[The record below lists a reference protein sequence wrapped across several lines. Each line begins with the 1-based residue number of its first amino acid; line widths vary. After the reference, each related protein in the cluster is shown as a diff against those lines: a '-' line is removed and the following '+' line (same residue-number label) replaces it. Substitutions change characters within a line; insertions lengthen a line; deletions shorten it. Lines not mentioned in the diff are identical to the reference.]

1 MPRLIHGDDTTPG
14 LTRVTR
20 GKGFIYLDAHGR
32 RVTSETDLARI
43 RSLAIPPAWTKVWIA
58 PRANAHLQATGR
70 DQRGRKQYR
79 YHPRWMAMQDETKY
93 SRMLEFGE
101 ALPALRQRIE
111 QDLDRRGLPR
121 QKVLAAVVQLLERT
135 LIRVG
140 NGEYVQQN
148 GSYGLTTILDRH
160 AHVTSGRVR
169 FRFRGKSRKQHDVV
183 LSDARLA
190 RIVRNCRELPG
201 SQLFQYVS
209 ERGTTRNVTSADV
222 NRYLRAA
229 MGQDFTA
236 KDFRTWS
243 GTVLAAHT
251 LGAPDEDTSPAARER
266 EIVRAVDVVAQS
278 LGNTRS
284 VCRKCYIH
292 PVVIEAYL
300 DGRWQGDAGTRGP
313 RTRQG
318 ITGHTRIERAVL
330 RLLRDAARRQTRM
343 ARAA

>member
-1 MPRLIHGDDTTPG
+1 MPRLIHADDTMPG
-14 LTRVTR
+14 LTRVRR
-20 GKGFIYLDAHGR
+20 GKGFIYLDAQGQ
-32 RVTSETDLARI
+32 RVTRKADLARI
-43 RSLAIPPAWTKVWIA
+43 RSLAIPPAWTQLWIA

-79 YHPRWMAMQDETKY
+79 YHPHWMAMQDETKY

-111 QDLDRRGLPR
+111 QDLNRKGLPR
-121 QKVLAAVVQLLERT
+121 PKVLAAVVQLLERT

-169 FRFRGKSRKQHDVV
+169 FRFRGKSRQQHDIV

-229 MGQDFTA
+229 MGQAFTA
-236 KDFRTWS
+236 KDFRTWA

-251 LGAPDEDTSPAARER
+251 LGAPDEAMSAPERER
-266 EIVRAVDVVAQS
+266 EIVRAVDVVAES

-292 PVVIEAYL
+292 PVVIDAYL
-300 DGRWQGDAGTRGP
+300 DGRWQGDTGTRGP
-313 RTRQG
+313 RTRKG

-330 RLLRDAARRQTRM
+330 QLLREATRRRPRM